1 MARELAALLATR
13 KLDALDHGGL
23 LPPPGLGELDESP
36 ASGFSSTER
45 ELRFLPCHVR
55 VVPAEALRA
64 IVVRRRTGDD
74 NGGVVLVSEPLP
86 FWTMVARFRQF
97 EGWRCLWRLPVAAL
111 AYAIV
116 PLTFIGATVL
126 AAYIAGDNF
135 GLATA
140 IVSAA
145 VVGVAT
151 ALLVPRL
158 ARWQLHRKIIANRFW
173 TFEKPNPATEVPTL
187 LRSPDVVAARA
198 ALCRARFNPL
208 VCSVSVGSPP
218 SDAPDLDVKV
228 AVHEPQAWTQSASD
242 DDRTRRMVG
251 VLERAGIRAHVGGVD
266 TNV

>member
-1 MARELAALLATR
+1 M
-13 KLDALDHGGL
+13 
-23 LPPPGLGELDESP
+23 
-36 ASGFSSTER
+36 
-45 ELRFLPCHVR
+45 
-55 VVPAEALRA
+55 
-64 IVVRRRTGDD
+64 
-74 NGGVVLVSEPLP
+74 VLVSEPLP

-135 GLATA
+135 GLAT
-140 IVSAA
+140 
-145 VVGVAT
+145 
-151 ALLVPRL
+151 RL